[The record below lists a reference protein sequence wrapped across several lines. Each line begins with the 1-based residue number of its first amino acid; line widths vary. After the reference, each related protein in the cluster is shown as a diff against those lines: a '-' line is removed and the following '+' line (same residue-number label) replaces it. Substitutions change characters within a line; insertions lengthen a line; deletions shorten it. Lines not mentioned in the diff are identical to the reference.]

1 MSAVIL
7 TEGLTKRYGKVRALE
22 DLDLEVRAGEVFGF
36 LGPNGAG
43 KTTTIRLLLDVIRPT
58 AGRARIFG
66 QDVRGAAELRRRLGY
81 LPGELTLDPRLTAG
95 ELLAWYGN
103 LQGGVDEAWRG
114 ELVER
119 LGLDPSRPCRSLST
133 GNKKKVGLVQAF
145 QHRPELA
152 VLDEPT
158 GGLDPIVQRAFRDLV
173 RELVAG
179 GVTVFLSSH
188 VLQEVED
195 LADRLAIIRRG
206 RLVTV
211 DTVAGLTRAA
221 VRHLVLRFADPVPA
235 GAFQGLAG
243 VDEVRVDGRTVEAT
257 VSGSPDALIKAAARF
272 EVVDLSP
279 RQSELEEIFL
289 AYYREDQ

>member
-7 TEGLTKRYGKVRALE
+7 TEGLTKRYGRVRALE

-66 QDVRGAAELRRRLGY
+66 QDVRGAAGLRRRLGY

-119 LGLDPSRPCRSLST
+119 LGLDPSRTCRSLST

-235 GAFQGLAG
+235 GAFHGLEG

-289 AYYREDQ
+289 AYYREDP